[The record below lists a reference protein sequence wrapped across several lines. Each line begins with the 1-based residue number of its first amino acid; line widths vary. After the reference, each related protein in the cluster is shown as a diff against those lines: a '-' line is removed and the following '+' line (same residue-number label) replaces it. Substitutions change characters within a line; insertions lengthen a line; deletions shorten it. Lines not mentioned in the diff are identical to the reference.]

1 MTKWVLCPVPHVT
14 KDLIRKNEP
23 TGRRWSVNGRF
34 LTRDATGVD
43 RYAREIL
50 NAMDVLIGEGHPL
63 VAGLTLDVLCPA
75 GLVEVSPFANIPVRQ
90 LPRAPGHFW
99 EQFILPCYIRGGLL
113 SLCNTGPLTV
123 KRQILCIHDLNS
135 RITPESYGLMFRAVY
150 RVLVPA
156 LGRRAAQIVTV
167 SRFSQKT
174 IGRFN
179 IKPADEITVIHDGY
193 EHVLGWNPD
202 RSPLTRAGLPR
213 PFVLLVGSKAPH
225 KNVAVIYS
233 IAAELAAR
241 GIYLVVAG
249 GDNATVYARQ
259 RGELLPP
266 NVKHLG
272 RVNDDDLA
280 YLYRQA
286 LCLVFPSKTEGFGLP
301 VLEAMALGCPVISSD
316 AASLPEVCGE
326 AALYASPEDAAGWLA
341 AIGRLAAEPM
351 LRENL
356 AAAGPKRSEA
366 FSWRQGAERYL
377 ELMFAVDHC
386 TQDGGTSGRRGTP
399 ENAIDLGRHY

>member
-1 MTKWVLCPVPHVT
+1 M
-14 KDLIRKNEP
+14 
-23 TGRRWSVNGRF
+23 NGRF
-34 LTRDATGVD
+34 LTRNATGVD

-50 NAMDVLIGEGHPL
+50 NAMDVLIGEGNPL
-63 VAGLTLDVLCPA
+63 AAGLTLDILCPA
-75 GLVEVSPFANIPVRQ
+75 GLVEVSPFANIPIRP

-99 EQFILPCYIRGGLL
+99 EQFILPCYIRGGLV
-113 SLCNTGPLTV
+113 SLCNTGPLTL
-123 KRQILCIHDLNS
+123 KKQIVCIHDLNS

-167 SRFSQKT
+167 SRFAQKT
-174 IGRFN
+174 IERFD
-179 IKPADEITVIHDGY
+179 IKPADKIEVIHDGY

-202 RSPLTRAGLPR
+202 RSRLTRANLPN

-225 KNVAVIYS
+225 KNVAIIYS

-241 GIYLVVAG
+241 DIYVVVAG
-249 GDNATVYARQ
+249 GEDASVYARQ
-259 RGELLPP
+259 NSGPLPR

-280 YLYRQA
+280 YLYRRA
-286 LCLVFPSKTEGFGLP
+286 LCLVFPSRTEGFGLP

-326 AALYASPEDAAGWLA
+326 AALYASPDDAAGWLA
-341 AIGRLAAEPM
+341 AIGRMASDPL
-351 LRENL
+351 LRERL
-356 AAAGPKRSEA
+356 AAAGPQRAKT
-366 FSWRQGAERYL
+366 FSWREGAKKYL
-377 ELMFAVDHC
+377 ELMIALDHGKGN
-386 TQDGGTSGRRGTP
+386 DGKP
-399 ENAIDLGRHY
+399 Q